1 MLSTHFNCL
10 NDQLKN
16 KGFTNEEIALKLES
30 LGYSADS
37 IVYNEPV
44 LFFTDKEWN
53 KTDLDSVMS
62 DSLFIKY
69 NRNISMMKSFTTE
82 NISTRIFLYY
92 HLRYSFLS

>member
-1 MLSTHFNCL
+1 MKVRIIGVIGDNEKYLGANSEYESNEPSYQLMLSTHFNCL

-44 LFFTDKEWN
+44 LF
-53 KTDLDSVMS
+53 LQIRSG
-62 DSLFIKY
+62 IKP
-69 NRNISMMKSFTTE
+69 IW
-82 NISTRIFLYY
+82 IQ
-92 HLRYSFLS
+92 

>member
-44 LFFTDKEWN
+44 LF
-53 KTDLDSVMS
+53 LQIRSG
-62 DSLFIKY
+62 IKP
-69 NRNISMMKSFTTE
+69 IW
-82 NISTRIFLYY
+82 IQ
-92 HLRYSFLS
+92 